1 MKKIT
6 LGILAHVD
14 SGKTTLSEAFLY
26 ATGKIRKL
34 GRVDHKDAFLDNFDL
49 EKQRGI
55 TIFSKQAELEYAD
68 TKITLL
74 DTPGHVDFSAEM
86 ERTLQVLDYAVLVV
100 SGSEGV
106 QGHTETLWKLLNK
119 YNIPTFVFVN
129 KIDMPGTN
137 KEFALTNIRNKFGDG
152 VIDLSVEEKDME
164 AIAVCDEDVL
174 EMYMESGKIS
184 DETIADLVY
193 ERKLFP
199 CYFGSALK
207 NEGIDKLLDGINR
220 YSFEPVYHEE
230 FGAKVFKI
238 VKENGVR
245 LTYMKITGGFIK
257 VKDIL
262 SGITD
267 GNQWSEKINDIRVYS
282 GEKFKSISEA
292 DAGCICA
299 ISGLNNTY
307 PGQGLG
313 FEMQSESPNLQPVLS
328 YRIIIPENV
337 NINQAYK
344 MLKEL
349 EEEDPTL
356 NLKWNEETKEIIANV
371 MGPIQIQVLKH
382 IIKERFNMDV
392 EFGTG
397 SILYKETINNI
408 VEGVGHFEPLKHY
421 AEVHLLMEPGQLGS
435 GITFESNL
443 NESLL
448 SRNWQKLIM
457 THLAEKEHK
466 GVLTGSPITDI
477 HFTLVAGKAHL
488 KHTEGG
494 DFREATYRAI
504 RQGLKKAESVLLEPY
519 YNFTLK
525 IPSENIGRAMTDID
539 QMSGNINQP
548 ETEGEMSVITGF
560 APAATIGD
568 YINTVNEY
576 THGTGTLSLDYKGY
590 GPCHNSEEIIAEKA
604 YDSEADIANP
614 TGSVF
619 CSHGAGF
626 VVPWDQVEQYMHVK
640 TDSKNGEM
648 YDVENVPV
656 IRSASN
662 TYRDSYATDKE
673 LEEIF
678 EKTFGPI
685 KRKKYTEKKVRQ
697 YSENKQKTTHK
708 KVLPQCLLVD
718 GYNIVFAWDELKEI
732 AKTNID
738 GARDR
743 LLDIMCN
750 YQGYKGNTVIVVFDA
765 YNVKKHAE
773 TVSKYHNIYVVYTKE
788 AETADMYIA
797 KTTHKLANK
806 FQVTVATSDALEQL
820 IIMGHGAL
828 RMSAF
833 NFKEEVDNVNKAIS
847 EQINKTSRLENY
859 VLK

>member
-1 MKKIT
+1 
-6 LGILAHVD
+6 
-14 SGKTTLSEAFLY
+14 
-26 ATGKIRKL
+26 
-34 GRVDHKDAFLDNFDL
+34 
-49 EKQRGI
+49 
-55 TIFSKQAELEYAD
+55 
-68 TKITLL
+68 
-74 DTPGHVDFSAEM
+74 
-86 ERTLQVLDYAVLVV
+86 
-100 SGSEGV
+100 
-106 QGHTETLWKLLNK
+106 
-119 YNIPTFVFVN
+119 
-129 KIDMPGTN
+129 
-137 KEFALTNIRNKFGDG
+137 
-152 VIDLSVEEKDME
+152 
-164 AIAVCDEDVL
+164 
-174 EMYMESGKIS
+174 
-184 DETIADLVY
+184 
-193 ERKLFP
+193 
-199 CYFGSALK
+199 
-207 NEGIDKLLDGINR
+207 
-220 YSFEPVYHEE
+220 
-230 FGAKVFKI
+230 
-238 VKENGVR
+238 
-245 LTYMKITGGFIK
+245 MKITGGFIK

-356 NLKWNEETKEIIANV
+356 SLKWNEETKEIIANV

-382 IIKERFNMDV
+382 IIKERFDMDV

-448 SRNWQKLIM
+448 SRNWQRLIM

-619 CSHGAGF
+619 VRMVQDLLFRG
-626 VVPWDQVEQYMHVK
+626 
-640 TDSKNGEM
+640 
-648 YDVENVPV
+648 
-656 IRSASN
+656 IRLN
-662 TYRDSYATDKE
+662 
-673 LEEIF
+673 
-678 EKTFGPI
+678 
-685 KRKKYTEKKVRQ
+685 
-697 YSENKQKTTHK
+697 
-708 KVLPQCLLVD
+708 
-718 GYNIVFAWDELKEI
+718 NIC
-732 AKTNID
+732 
-738 GARDR
+738 
-743 LLDIMCN
+743 M
-750 YQGYKGNTVIVVFDA
+750 
-765 YNVKKHAE
+765 
-773 TVSKYHNIYVVYTKE
+773 
-788 AETADMYIA
+788 
-797 KTTHKLANK
+797 
-806 FQVTVATSDALEQL
+806 
-820 IIMGHGAL
+820 
-828 RMSAF
+828 
-833 NFKEEVDNVNKAIS
+833 
-847 EQINKTSRLENY
+847 
-859 VLK
+859 